1 MIVLSNHK
9 KLEEILGLGTRI
21 FTTVL
26 MTCIMLSEI
35 LFVKLDSGFL
45 SGFEFDTAL
54 LIITIQLLLNGSSL
68 LALDSKLPQIK
79 LFPT

>member
-1 MIVLSNHK
+1 
-9 KLEEILGLGTRI
+9 
-21 FTTVL
+21 
-26 MTCIMLSEI
+26 MLSEI